1 MKWKTCTILA
11 GAMLLAGQLQLAEAA
26 FSMGQIANNI
36 GSIGRNPVSS
46 GKYEANRAVDSA
58 VNKAVEKA
66 VQSMDEKR
74 IVFKNLP
81 QSAAE
86 VRPDTNAQQVAG
98 YAVAALARYETSP
111 EEAIAMLN
119 ALLGPRPVDG
129 IGKQFLQDRFRG
141 KPYLMRSYFKGAKPE
156 NNYQPT
162 MPYTVVVQT
171 NAYTYQEKDY
181 ARFMI
186 VCGGADS
193 PRPLTLRK
201 KPSTGE
207 WFLWDYKGLLSGI
220 RIPVAEDPWS

>member
-1 MKWKTCTILA
+1 MKLKTCTILA
-11 GAMLLAGQLQLAEAA
+11 GVILLAGQLQLAEAA
-26 FSMGQIANNI
+26 FSFGQIANNI
-36 GSIGRNPVSS
+36 GSIGRNPVSN
-46 GKYEANRAVDSA
+46 GRYEANRAVDGA

-66 VQSMDEKR
+66 VKSMDEKR
-74 IVFKNLP
+74 IVFNRLP
-81 QSAAE
+81 QSASE
-86 VRPDTNAQQVAG
+86 VKPDTNAQQVAG
-98 YAVAALARYETSP
+98 FAVTALARYETNP
-111 EEAIAMLN
+111 DEAIAMLN

-181 ARFMI
+181 ARFLI
-186 VCGGADS
+186 ACGGADS

-201 KPSTGE
+201 KASTGE

-220 RIPVAEDPWS
+220 RIPAAEDPWS

>member
-1 MKWKTCTILA
+1 MKLKTCTILA
-11 GAMLLAGQLQLAEAA
+11 GVVLLAGQLQLAEAA
-26 FSMGQIANNI
+26 VSVEQII
-36 GSIGRNPVSS
+36 GGIGRSPAYS
-46 GKYEANRAVDSA
+46 GSYNANRAVDSV
-58 VNKAVEKA
+58 VNQAVEKA
-66 VQSMDEKR
+66 VKRMDEKR
-74 IVFKNLP
+74 IVFNELP

-86 VRPDTNAQQVAG
+86 VRPDTNAQQVAA
-98 YAVAALARYETSP
+98 YAVAALARYESSP
-111 EEAIAMLN
+111 EEAIAMLD

-162 MPYTVVVQT
+162 LPYTVVVQT

-186 VCGGADS
+186 VCGGADA

-201 KPSTGE
+201 KASTGE

>member
-1 MKWKTCTILA
+1 MKLKTCTMLA
-11 GAMLLAGQLQLAEAA
+11 GVIFLAGQLQLAEAA
-26 FSMGQIANNI
+26 VSMVDIANNI
-36 GSIGRNPVSS
+36 GSIGRSPAYS
-46 GKYEANRAVDSA
+46 GSYNKNRAADV

-66 VQSMDEKR
+66 VQRMDEKR
-74 IVFKNLP
+74 IVFNNLP
-81 QSAAE
+81 QSAVE
-86 VRPDTNAQQVAG
+86 VRPDTNAQQVAA

-119 ALLGPRPVDG
+119 VLLGPRPVDG

-141 KPYLMRSYFKGAKPE
+141 KPYLMRSYFQGAKPE

-162 MPYTVVVQT
+162 TPYTVVVQT

-186 VCGGADS
+186 VCGGADA

-201 KPSTGE
+201 KASTGE

>member
-1 MKWKTCTILA
+1 MKLKTCTIVA
-11 GAMLLAGQLQLAEAA
+11 GVILLAGQLQLAEAA
-26 FSMGQIANNI
+26 FSFGQIANNI
-36 GSIGRNPVSS
+36 GSIGRNPASS
-46 GKYEANRAVDSA
+46 GRYEANRAVDSA

-81 QSAAE
+81 QSAVE
-86 VRPDTNAQQVAG
+86 VRPDINAQQVAG
-98 YAVAALARYETSP
+98 YAVAALARYETDP
-111 EEAIAMLN
+111 DEAIAMLN

-156 NNYQPT
+156 NNYEPAR
-162 MPYTVVVQT
+162 PYTVVVQT

-181 ARFMI
+181 ARFLI

-201 KPSTGE
+201 KASTGE

-220 RIPVAEDPWS
+220 RIPAAEDPWS

>member
-11 GAMLLAGQLQLAEAA
+11 GAVLLAGQLQLAEAA
-26 FSMGQIANNI
+26 FSMGQIANSI

-46 GKYEANRAVDSA
+46 GRYEANRAVDSA

-74 IVFKNLP
+74 IVFKQLP

-86 VRPDTNAQQVAG
+86 VRPDANAQQVAA
-98 YAVAALARYETSP
+98 YAVAALARYETNP
-111 EEAIAMLN
+111 DEAIAMLN

-156 NNYQPT
+156 NNYQPA

-186 VCGGADS
+186 VCGGADA

-201 KPSTGE
+201 KASTGE
-207 WFLWDYKGLLSGI
+207 WLLWDYKGLLSGI
-220 RIPVAEDPWS
+220 RIPAAEDPWS

>member
-1 MKWKTCTILA
+1 MKLKTCTILA
-11 GAMLLAGQLQLAEAA
+11 GVILLAGQLQLAEAA
-26 FSMGQIANNI
+26 VSVEQII
-36 GSIGRNPVSS
+36 GGIGRNPAYS
-46 GKYEANRAVDSA
+46 GSYNTNRAVDSV
-58 VNKAVEKA
+58 VNQAVEKA
-66 VQSMDEKR
+66 VKRMDEKR
-74 IVFKNLP
+74 IVFNELP

-86 VRPDTNAQQVAG
+86 VRPDTNAQQVAA
-98 YAVAALARYETSP
+98 YAVAALARYESSP
-111 EEAIAMLN
+111 EEAIAMLD

-162 MPYTVVVQT
+162 LPYTVVVQT

-181 ARFMI
+181 ARFML
-186 VCGGADS
+186 VCGGADA

-201 KPSTGE
+201 KASTGE

>member
-1 MKWKTCTILA
+1 MKLKTCTILA
-11 GAMLLAGQLQLAEAA
+11 GVILLAGQLQLAEAA
-26 FSMGQIANNI
+26 VSVEQII
-36 GSIGRNPVSS
+36 GGIGRNPAYS
-46 GKYEANRAVDSA
+46 GSYNTNRAVDSV
-58 VNKAVEKA
+58 VNQAVEKA
-66 VQSMDEKR
+66 VKRMDEKR
-74 IVFKNLP
+74 IVFNELP

-86 VRPDTNAQQVAG
+86 VRPDTNGQQVAA
-98 YAVAALARYETSP
+98 YAVAALARYESSP
-111 EEAIAMLN
+111 EEAIAMLD

-162 MPYTVVVQT
+162 LPYTVVVQT

-186 VCGGADS
+186 VCGGADA

-201 KPSTGE
+201 KASTGE

>member
-1 MKWKTCTILA
+1 MLA
-11 GAMLLAGQLQLAEAA
+11 GVIFLAGQLQLAEAA
-26 FSMGQIANNI
+26 VSMVDIANNI
-36 GSIGRNPVSS
+36 GSIGRSS
-46 GKYEANRAVDSA
+46 AYSGSYNKNRAADV

-66 VQSMDEKR
+66 VQRMDEKR
-74 IVFKNLP
+74 IVFNNLP
-81 QSAAE
+81 QSAVE
-86 VRPDTNAQQVAG
+86 VRPDTNAQQVAA

-119 ALLGPRPVDG
+119 VLLGPRPVDG

-141 KPYLMRSYFKGAKPE
+141 KPYLMRSYFQGAKPE

-162 MPYTVVVQT
+162 TPYTVVVQT

-186 VCGGADS
+186 VCGGADA

-201 KPSTGE
+201 KASTGE

>member
-1 MKWKTCTILA
+1 MKWKTCAILA
-11 GAMLLAGQLQLAEAA
+11 GTILLAGQLQAAEAA
-26 FSMGQIANNI
+26 FSIGQIANNI
-36 GSIGRNPVSS
+36 GNISRNPVSS
-46 GKYEANRAVDSA
+46 GRYEANRAVD
-58 VNKAVEKA
+58 KAVEKA

-74 IVFKNLP
+74 IVFNKLP

-98 YAVAALARYETSP
+98 FAVAALARYETSP

-156 NNYQPT
+156 NNYQPAT
-162 MPYTVVVQT
+162 PYTVVVQT

-201 KPSTGE
+201 KASTGE
-207 WFLWDYKGLLSGI
+207 WFLWGYKGLLSGI

>member
-1 MKWKTCTILA
+1 MKLKTCTILA
-11 GAMLLAGQLQLAEAA
+11 GAILLAGQLQLAEAA
-26 FSMGQIANNI
+26 VSVEQII
-36 GSIGRNPVSS
+36 GGIGRNPEYS
-46 GKYEANRAVDSA
+46 GSYNASRAVDSV
-58 VNKAVEKA
+58 VNQAVEKA
-66 VQSMDEKR
+66 VKRMDEKR
-74 IVFKNLP
+74 IVFKELP

-86 VRPDTNAQQVAG
+86 VRPDTNAQQVAA
-98 YAVAALARYETSP
+98 YAVAALARYESSP
-111 EEAIAMLN
+111 EEAIAMLD

-162 MPYTVVVQT
+162 LPYTVVVQT

-181 ARFMI
+181 ARFLI
-186 VCGGADS
+186 VCGGADA

-201 KPSTGE
+201 KASTGE

>member
-11 GAMLLAGQLQLAEAA
+11 GIILLTGQLQLAEAA
-26 FSMGQIANNI
+26 FSFGQIANKV
-36 GSIGRNPVSS
+36 GSVGRNPVSS
-46 GKYEANRAVDSA
+46 GRYEANRAVDGA

-74 IVFKNLP
+74 IVFNSLP

-98 YAVAALARYETSP
+98 FAVAALARYETNP
-111 EEAIAMLN
+111 DEAIAMLN

-156 NNYQPT
+156 NNYQPA

-181 ARFMI
+181 ARFLI

-201 KPSTGE
+201 KASTGE

-220 RIPVAEDPWS
+220 RIPAAEDPWS

>member
-11 GAMLLAGQLQLAEAA
+11 GVMLLAGQLQLAEAA
-26 FSMGQIANNI
+26 FSFGQIANNI
-36 GSIGRNPVSS
+36 GSIGRNPASS
-46 GKYEANRAVDSA
+46 GRYEANHAVDSA

-98 YAVAALARYETSP
+98 YAVAALARYETDP
-111 EEAIAMLN
+111 DEAIAMLN

-156 NNYQPT
+156 NNYEPT
-162 MPYTVVVQT
+162 MPHTVVVQT

-220 RIPVAEDPWS
+220 RIPAAEDPWS

>member
-1 MKWKTCTILA
+1 MKLKTCTFLA
-11 GAMLLAGQLQLAEAA
+11 GVIFLAGQLQLAEAA
-26 FSMGQIANNI
+26 VSMVDIANNI
-36 GSIGRNPVSS
+36 GSIGRNPAYSGSYNSS
-46 GKYEANRAVDSA
+46 RAVDT
-58 VNKAVEKA
+58 VINKAVEKA
-66 VQSMDEKR
+66 VQRMDEKR
-74 IVFKNLP
+74 IVFNELP

-86 VRPDTNAQQVAG
+86 VRPGTNAQQVAG
-98 YAVAALARYETSP
+98 FAVAALARYETSP
-111 EEAIAMLN
+111 DEAIAMLN

-141 KPYLMRSYFKGAKPE
+141 KPYLMRSYFQGAKPE
-156 NNYQPT
+156 NNYQPSL
-162 MPYTVVVQT
+162 PYTVVVQT

-201 KPSTGE
+201 KASTGE